1 MIGTLRKYV
10 LRSYAVFVAGIVGIV
25 LAIFLVTD
33 FVDRAKAYTGPNV
46 VWDVSVLY
54 GYKALVFT
62 HQLGSA
68 VLLLA
73 AGACV
78 SALRKRGEVTAIGAL
93 AFGPSSLY
101 VPIGALALV
110 LSCGLIAF
118 DEYVVTD
125 AAAQVE
131 QITVHRFHRWGDYRF
146 YFKPKEWYRRGD
158 RLFYL
163 RGGNADSG
171 FADVTVLQVS
181 EDFALTR
188 RMDAQK
194 MTHVTGSTWRLDGV
208 VERTFTKE
216 GATKLSVFE
225 SAERD
230 LGAGPE
236 GFRVRMGRPEQM
248 RLKELSEQIRTRA
261 EVGLPSQQFLLGFH
275 NRFAYPMAGVPA
287 ALVAVGLALRPNRKG
302 HLTTAMVEGLI
313 VAVTLWGLM
322 VVCRTMVLAERL
334 PPVIAAWAPFVVLTV
349 AAALLWQKLQMG
361 SLRSAR

>member
-1 MIGTLRKYV
+1 MGTLRRYV
-10 LRSYAVFVAGIVGIV
+10 LRSYATFVAGILGIV

-46 VWDVSVLY
+46 VADVAVLY

-93 AFGPSSLY
+93 SFGPSALY
-101 VPIGALALV
+101 LPIGMLAVAASGALV
-110 LSCGLIAF
+110 AF
-118 DEYVVTD
+118 DEYVVTN
-125 AAAQVE
+125 AAAKVE

-146 YFKPKEWYRRGD
+146 YFKPKQWYRRGD

-163 RGGNADSG
+163 RQGTADQG
-171 FADVTVLQVS
+171 FNDVTILTVT
-181 EDFALTR
+181 EDFQLAR
-188 RMDAQK
+188 RLDAQS
-194 MTHVTGSTWRLDGV
+194 MLHTQGTVWRLEGLVD
-208 VERTFTKE
+208 RTFTKD
-216 GATKLSVFE
+216 GGTRVHVSQN
-225 SAERD
+225 AELD

-248 RLKELSEQIRTRA
+248 RLSELAEQIRTRA
-261 EVGLPSQQFLLGFH
+261 EVGLPTRQFLLGFH
-275 NRFAYPMAGVPA
+275 NRFAYPFAGVPA
-287 ALVAVGLALRPNRKG
+287 ALLAVGLALRPGRRG
-302 HLTTAMVEGLI
+302 HLTTAMIEGLV

-322 VVCRTMVLAERL
+322 VVCRTLVLAERM
-334 PPVIAAWAPFVVLTV
+334 PPVLAAWAPFIVLTV
-349 AAALLWQKLQMG
+349 AATLLWQKLQLG
-361 SLRSAR
+361 SLRRST